1 MSDSFPSLFAGELIN
16 GLSLKDLVFVQNI
29 AERKSLSGAAI
40 QFGLTQPAASR
51 WLRGIEGLFR
61 AHLFTRDRMVGM
73 TPTPLGDLVL
83 RRARALLADVS
94 SLSSEIEAHRAGRG
108 GHLQLGVIPY
118 ISTRLLEKLVSTL
131 LADYAMTVSVVEAP
145 TEPLLES
152 LQMQR
157 LHAII
162 GRYSTHRLAPDL
174 NQEVLFTQKA
184 CLLVNGDIPS
194 TPHLKLADFAA
205 FRWILPPRDSPTWHA
220 IVTAFNSVKIAVPQP
235 VLETASTSLVHAMVG
250 AHADLVAVLPLDVGL
265 DLEKLGRVRVLPFP
279 ATFKLP
285 PVTMIAHSR
294 QWEFS
299 HLVALRTTL
308 RHLIASGQVL

>member
-1 MSDSFPSLFAGELIN
+1 
-16 GLSLKDLVFVQNI
+16 
-29 AERKSLSGAAI
+29 
-40 QFGLTQPAASR
+40 
-51 WLRGIEGLFR
+51 
-61 AHLFTRDRMVGM
+61 M

-83 RRARALLADVS
+83 MRARALVADVS
-94 SLSSEIEAHRAGRG
+94 SLSGEIEAYRAGRG

-118 ISTRLLEKLVSTL
+118 ISTHLLQKLVSSL

-174 NQEVLFTQKA
+174 KQEVLFTQKA
-184 CLLVNGDIPS
+184 CLLVHGGVP
-194 TPHLKLADFAA
+194 PRPQLKLADFSA

-220 IVTAFNSVKIAVPQP
+220 IVTAFNSVKLVLPQP
-235 VLETASTSLVHAMVG
+235 VLETASTTLVHAMVG
-250 AHADLVAVLPLDVGL
+250 AHADLVAVLPLDMGM

-279 ATFKLP
+279 AAFKLP
-285 PVTMIAHSR
+285 PVTLIAHSR

-299 HLVALRTTL
+299 HLVSLRKTL
-308 RHLIASGQVL
+308 RQLIASGNVLT